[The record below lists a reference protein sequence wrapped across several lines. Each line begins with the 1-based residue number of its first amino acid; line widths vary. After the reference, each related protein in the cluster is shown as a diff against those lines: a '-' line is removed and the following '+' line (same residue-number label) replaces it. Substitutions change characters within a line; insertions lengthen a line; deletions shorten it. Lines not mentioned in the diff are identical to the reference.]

1 MSKIKFPQGMRAYRP
16 PMHAPR
22 HAVTALTLDVEEFI
36 AFLREQKSDVVRLNV
51 LASKGSGHHYVCVNE
66 WRPGNPVQEEARAKR
81 APKPQPDHH
90 DYEDHSVPL
99 NDEDIP
105 F

>member
-22 HAVTALTLDVEEFI
+22 HAVTALTIDVDEFVE
-36 AFLREQKSDVVRLNV
+36 FLRAQKSDVVRLNV

-66 WRPGNPVQEEARAKR
+66 WRPGNPEQEEARANR
-81 APKPQPDHH
+81 SPQSPAE
-90 DYEDHSVPL
+90 DYADYSVPL
-99 NDEDIP
+99 DQEEQAP
-105 F
+105 Y